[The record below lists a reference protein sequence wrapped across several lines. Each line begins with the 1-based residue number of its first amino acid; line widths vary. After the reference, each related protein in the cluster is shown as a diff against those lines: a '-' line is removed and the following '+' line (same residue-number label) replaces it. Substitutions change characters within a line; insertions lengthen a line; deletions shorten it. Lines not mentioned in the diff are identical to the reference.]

1 MSLQR
6 APCGLDNQ
14 SLNTV
19 TTREE
24 QEERLMFMAVF
35 VDAQIRAAVFHDTA
49 ASSFLND
56 YLRNKDM
63 VVTLRDKQKN

>member
-1 MSLQR
+1 
-6 APCGLDNQ
+6 
-14 SLNTV
+14 
-19 TTREE
+19 
-24 QEERLMFMAVF
+24 MFMAVF